1 MKKQIVPHLHIG
13 MLSGKKK
20 KKMNATSINLKA
32 KNELKET
39 TGIGE
44 LTELN

>member
-1 MKKQIVPHLHIG
+1 MKQIVPHLHIG
-13 MLSGKKK
+13 MLSGK